1 MEYKHSLQPKLQ
13 FPYSK
18 CLQKLILKSTKNM
31 LKKTVNIKFASSHVF
46 LKKCVEL
53 LTLAFVPY
61 IHADKVREDKQWAGL
76 TVGNEGI
83 SPGI

>member
-46 LKKCVEL
+46 LKKGRRTFDTRVCSVY
-53 LTLAFVPY
+53 T
-61 IHADKVREDKQWAGL
+61 RR
-76 TVGNEGI
+76 
-83 SPGI
+83 